1 MKNTKTNK
9 FLTSSWLFFALA
21 YGWSW
26 LFWLPA
32 ALSGLLADEFPV
44 PLLIALGGV
53 SPILF
58 AIILTY
64 ITQGRE
70 GRRDYWQR
78 VIEFRRI
85 DIRWYVV
92 ILSIVPLSVALAAL
106 LDVLLGGSGAEL
118 EAAARFVDQPLGI
131 VPFAI
136 FIFFFGP
143 FPEELGWRGYALD
156 RLQLKW
162 SALGASLVL
171 SVVWALWHLPLFFV
185 NGTYQNSLGVGTLF
199 FWIFMLEFIPKT
211 ILITWIYNNNR
222 RSTLSAVLLHFM
234 DNFVGEL
241 FELTARAELYQ
252 FMLWVA
258 AAIVVTIV
266 WRPRT
271 LTHKRNGGKA

>member
-266 WRPRT
+266 WGPKM
-271 LTHKRNGGKA
+271 LTHEHNDR